1 MRPYLLKRERRFI
14 LVDAPSSVLDGCG
27 SFLHQGQAGM
37 IKGLKK
43 PMLSLMTIT
52 SINWLAWSMIFMYI
66 SDWMGRKVYGE
77 KPGIKVDTVYDTGY
91 RYRNCGL
98 MLTWLV
104 MGAMSLAVVHIARA
118 FGGAKNLWGAGNFIL
133 VGGLAMT
140 VYISN
145 LAKDERLE
153 RHLDLRF

>member
-1 MRPYLLKRERRFI
+1 MPVPLPYQSSFDDWLLRRHWI
-14 LVDAPSSVLDGCG
+14 CLLRLTLLYG
-27 SFLHQGQAGM
+27 
-37 IKGLKK
+37 
-43 PMLSLMTIT
+43 T
-52 SINWLAWSMIFMYI
+52 SATHHSPLY
-66 SDWMGRKVYGE
+66 DW
-77 KPGIKVDTVYDTGY
+77 VDTVYDTGY